1 MCREVCVSK
10 VEIYEVKL
18 MFVKKSQCRKG
29 VVFGEVYGDMCIG
42 KQVYGGKRKFGQR
55 NICRFGNMWEE
66 KFLQVGILFVKK
78 GLSCV
83 DRRF

>member
-18 MFVKKSQCRKG
+18 MSVKKSQCRKG
-29 VVFGEVYGDMCIG
+29 VVLGEVHGDMFMEVRGSLGREIF
-42 KQVYGGKRKFGQR
+42 VDLEVFVDRD
-55 NICRFGNMWEE
+55 IP
-66 KFLQVGILFVKK
+66 VKK

-83 DRRF
+83 DRRS